1 MPPSLEI
8 SSITDLRVLVH
19 GLIVT
24 STPTASSKSP
34 YVFNNILSMYAR
46 CGSLKD
52 ARDLFDHMPQRNVV
66 TYNALISSYSS
77 FSRLGIMVFQ
87 LLARLQD
94 KRLVPNA
101 SIFTSLLQASST
113 LKNWTLGSV
122 IHAQC
127 LKILNFSSNVRIQTS
142 LLGMYS
148 NCGDLDRAIK
158 VFRCMD
164 HKDSFAWDSLI
175 LGHIENGEL
184 RQSFYLFKAM
194 LKTDVSP
201 TRFTYSILLS
211 ACSRLRDYHTGKLLH
226 AQLIISAVNA
236 DLPLHNALLDMYCNC
251 GDTIMA
257 FNIFKRIDNPD
268 SISCNSMISGYA
280 ENGDGENAMRMFV
293 EFARRSLG
301 QPDEYTFAAVI
312 SATSAFP
319 SGYYGKPLHAQ
330 VAKTGLA
337 SSTYVGSTLLA
348 MYFCNKD
355 PESAQK
361 IFYSAFHKDLVMW
374 TDTIAGHCGIGDTDG
389 SLRFFHGMFR
399 NGMDFD
405 SFTLSAVLNACAEGA
420 TLRQGEVVHCLVV
433 KKGYGSEMSVCGN
446 LVDMYAKN
454 GDLRSS
460 KLVFSLATEP
470 DLKCWNALLGGYGYH
485 GQPEDAFTTFNEM
498 INGLEPDEVTFL
510 SLLSTCSH
518 CGLVSKAKH
527 FWNCMKERGINPG
540 LKHYSSMIAL
550 LSRAGLLEEVEE
562 IIITQESSFGDHHHH
577 LLLLLQLE
585 DGTVKETRRKMKDM
599 EIEKD
604 PGFSWLEGMGNK
616 TNVFSSS
623 DVSHPQKGM
632 IEAVLQAL
640 LETMTDAGAG
650 EFDLACP

>member
-1 MPPSLEI
+1 
-8 SSITDLRVLVH
+8 
-19 GLIVT
+19 
-24 STPTASSKSP
+24 
-34 YVFNNILSMYAR
+34 
-46 CGSLKD
+46 
-52 ARDLFDHMPQRNVV
+52 MPQRNVV

-77 FSRLGIMVFQ
+77 IPRLGILVFQ

-94 KRLVPNA
+94 EGLVPNA
-101 SIFTSLLQASST
+101 STFTSLLQASST

-122 IHAQC
+122 IHSLC
-127 LKILNFSSNVRIQTS
+127 LKNLDFSSNVRIQTS

-148 NCGDLDRAIK
+148 NCGDLDCAIK

-184 RQSFYLFKAM
+184 RQSFHLFKSM

-201 TRFTYSILLS
+201 TRFTYSMLLS

-226 AQLIISAVNA
+226 AQLIIAAVNA

-251 GDTIMA
+251 GDTVMA
-257 FNIFKRIDNPD
+257 FNIFKRIETPD

-301 QPDEYTFAAVI
+301 KPDEYTFAAVI

-330 VAKTGLA
+330 VAKAGLA
-337 SSTYVGSTLLA
+337 SNTYVGSTLLA
-348 MYFCNKD
+348 MYFCNED

-361 IFYSAFHKDLVMW
+361 IFYSASEKDLVMW
-374 TDTIAGHCGIGDTDG
+374 TDMIAGHCRIGDTDG

-399 NGMDFD
+399 NGLDFD
-405 SFTLSAVLNACAEGA
+405 SFALSAVLNACAEGA

-454 GDLRSS
+454 VDLRSS

-470 DLKCWNALLGGYGYH
+470 DLKCWNAMLGGYGYH

-498 INGLEPDEVTFL
+498 INNGLEPDEVTFL

-518 CGLVSKAKH
+518 CGLVSKAKL

-577 LLLLLQLE
+577 HLLLLQVWRVLLRSCLCYG
-585 DGTVKETRRKMKDM
+585 DFKVGARAAMQVLRLDTGDDSATSILLSNFYAAAGRWDSVKETRRKMKDM

-623 DVSHPQKGM
+623 DVSHPQKG
-632 IEAVLQAL
+632 ILEAVLQAL
-640 LETMTDAGAG
+640 LVIMTDAGAG
-650 EFDLACP
+650 EFDLTCS